1 MPLSE
6 LFKLAY
12 QSLTKNRW
20 QAFLTMLG
28 IIIGVAGV
36 VMILSVGAGAQ
47 SLIFNQVESM
57 GSNLIGIM
65 PGASDDNGPPASVMG
80 ITVTTLVNDDLKAIV
95 EAVPEVVAATGY
107 VQGLATLQ
115 WENQQSEVTYVGT
128 AASYLDVEDVLLS
141 TGRYFTEIEDDGMNN
156 VAVLGSQ
163 VAQDIF
169 GSQNP
174 IGQKIKLKRDAFKI
188 IGVFS
193 ERGGSFFSS
202 QDEQVFI
209 PLQTAQKKLLGISH
223 LSMARLKV
231 GDNADFDSIIGQTE
245 AVLRYRH
252 DINTAGEDDFT
263 VRSQTQ
269 ALDVLSTLTGALNFF
284 LAAIAAI
291 ALLVGGV
298 GIMNIMLVAV
308 TERTAEI
315 GLRKAVGAKKSIIIW
330 QFLLEAILLTLIGGI
345 LGIILGALF
354 AGLIAIIANYMGYH
368 WEYIVSLL
376 SILISSGVA
385 IAVGLFF
392 GLYPAFKAAQ
402 LDPVEALRYE

>member
-115 WENQQSEVTYVGT
+115 WENQQSEVAYVGT

-188 IGVFS
+188 IGVFA

>member
-1 MPLSE
+1 MPLFE

-80 ITVTTLVNDDLKAIV
+80 ITVTTLINEDLEAIV
-95 EAVPEVVAATGY
+95 DAVPEVVAATGY
-107 VQGLATLQ
+107 VQGLATLR

-128 AASYLDVEDVLLS
+128 ASSYPNVEDVTLVS
-141 TGRYFTEIEDDGMNN
+141 GRYFSEIEDNGMNN

-163 VAQDIF
+163 IATDIF

-174 IGQKIKLKRDAFKI
+174 IGQKIKLKREAFKV
-188 IGVFS
+188 IGVFA

-202 QDEQVFI
+202 QDEQIFI
-209 PLQTAQKKLLGISH
+209 PLQTAQKKLLGIGH

-231 GDNADFDSIIGQTE
+231 GDNADLDSIINQTE
-245 AVLRYRH
+245 DVLRYRH

-269 ALDVLSTLTGALNFF
+269 ALDVLGTLTGALNFF

-315 GLRKAVGAKKSIIIW
+315 GLRKAVGAKSSIIIW
-330 QFLLEAILLTLIGGI
+330 QFLLEAILLTLFGGI
-345 LGIILGALF
+345 LGIILGALL
-354 AGLIAIIANYMGYH
+354 AGFIALIANYMGYH
-368 WEYIVSLL
+368 WDFIVSLV

>member
-188 IGVFS
+188 IGVFA

>member
-1 MPLSE
+1 MLAKRILPCLDVNAGRVVKGVNFVDLKDAGDPVE
-6 LFKLAY
+6 LAKVY
-12 QSLTKNRW
+12 ND
-20 QAFLTMLG
+20 
-28 IIIGVAGV
+28 
-36 VMILSVGAGAQ
+36 AGADE
-47 SLIFNQVESM
+47 LVF
-57 GSNLIGIM
+57 L
-65 PGASDDNGPPASVMG
+65 D
-80 ITVTTLVNDDLKAIV
+80 ITATH
-95 EAVPEVVAATGY
+95 EARDTIIDVVY
-107 VQGLATLQ
+107 R
-115 WENQQSEVTYVGT
+115 T
-128 AASYLDVEDVLLS
+128 A
-141 TGRYFTEIEDDGMNN
+141 
-156 VAVLGSQ
+156 
-163 VAQDIF
+163 
-169 GSQNP
+169 
-174 IGQKIKLKRDAFKI
+174 
-188 IGVFS
+188 
-193 ERGGSFFSS
+193 
-202 QDEQVFI
+202 EQVFI